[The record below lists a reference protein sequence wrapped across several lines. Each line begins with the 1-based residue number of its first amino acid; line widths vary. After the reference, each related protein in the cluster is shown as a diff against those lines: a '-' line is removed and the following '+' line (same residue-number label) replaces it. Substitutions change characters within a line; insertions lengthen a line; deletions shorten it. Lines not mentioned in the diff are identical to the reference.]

1 MEDIGPRLGRFST
14 TARLFTLVNELP
26 RDKQL
31 ILLKGLLGDRMVTHL
46 YQLVLDLSEEQQ
58 QHLMDQLLESP
69 SDGVAR
75 HHPHAGRRT
84 RRPSARSTAPS
95 CRLRAVCAADGGT
108 FEAVITDISL
118 VGMFIKTER
127 ALPARPRP
135 VRISCRLPGVDK
147 PLILRRPRPAQR
159 THRDRRA
166 AEGPDARS
174 GKGHPSLPQRPI
186 APPPLRGKFEIRISK
201 SETTEGPG
209 TAGRQR
215 REPVNGRVA

>member
-31 ILLKGLLGDRMVTHL
+31 ILLKGLLGDRMVTRL

-69 SDGVAR
+69 SEELPVTTLTLEDDGTLIRQVN
-75 HHPHAGRRT
+75 RT
-84 RRPSARSTAPS
+84 A

-127 ALPARPRP
+127 ALPAAKA
-135 VRISCRLPGVDK
+135 VRISCRLPGAAK
-147 PLILRRPRPAQR
+147 PLILDGHVQR
-159 THRDRRA
+159 SEPTGIGLRLKALTPDQERA
-166 AEGPDARS
+166 IRTFITAR
-174 GKGHPSLPQRPI
+174 
-186 APPPLRGKFEIRISK
+186 
-201 SETTEGPG
+201 
-209 TAGRQR
+209 
-215 REPVNGRVA
+215 